1 MPVLHLKYIAHVAVI
16 TGKFKETIETKSDTI
31 GGLLSELD
39 RKYPGFRDLFVSEKG
54 ILNLRTMIYLRRMGA
69 TTIKVL
75 DTNIK
80 LKDGD
85 ILTFW

>member
-1 MPVLHLKYIAHVAVI
+1 L
-16 TGKFKETIETKSDTI
+16 
-31 GGLLSELD
+31 
-39 RKYPGFRDLFVSEKG
+39 RKYLWFRGLFVSEKG
-54 ILNLRTMIYLRRMGA
+54 ILNLSIMIYLRRMGA